1 MPRDISSRSAS
12 VNANRERRRGAGR
25 IPPCGAN
32 WKYIDDDGLP
42 NARPIA
48 FSDSPRCQRS
58 HNSVFSAA
66 EKPRCYL
73 SLIAHTPSFPFKIK
87 CCVHRLRPPPKT
99 RREQLHKWHHYSM
112 VSSARTS
119 TAGGTSRPSTLA
131 VLRLITVSYLV
142 GACTGRSPGF
152 SPLRMRID
160 VAGGAYRS
168 RVRGRERALILQGVR
183 NRQAGW
189 RRFPGCA
196 CR

>member
-1 MPRDISSRSAS
+1 MGLGRDGPKPVVSRCTNGTTIRWS
-12 VNANRERRRGAGR
+12 RRRVRA
-25 IPPCGAN
+25 P
-32 WKYIDDDGLP
+32 
-42 NARPIA
+42 
-48 FSDSPRCQRS
+48 
-58 HNSVFSAA
+58 
-66 EKPRCYL
+66 
-73 SLIAHTPSFPFKIK
+73 
-87 CCVHRLRPPPKT
+87 
-99 RREQLHKWHHYSM
+99 
-112 VSSARTS
+112 
-119 TAGGTSRPSTLA
+119 AGGTSRPITLA